1 VLATIAHGWESRPQ
15 PATTAYVPR
24 PEIGLVA
31 ERNRQAITRIEWA
44 RPGPPSRNLGALAPG
59 LLGQIAALVRTTAC
73 AARTTHSHM
82 DPLFHLMP
90 SCGVWWQRPVV
101 SEVAGVLRELGAW
114 PPRSSASSIRLDLTC
129 GAAGCVAKET
139 LVDFLTALPP
149 AL

>member
-1 VLATIAHGWESRPQ
+1 MGTARAAFSETRRP
-15 PATTAYVPR
+15 R
-24 PEIGLVA
+24 
-31 ERNRQAITRIEWA
+31 
-44 RPGPPSRNLGALAPG
+44 PG